1 LAFHRPSAFHG
12 RFLLPPGRKPGRLF
26 GAQNALFGL
35 ARQARIERLCSSTRY
50 MAGEAGQ
57 MFNSV
62 VNFGL
67 SSPTYGTF
75 TLGVRTR

>member
-26 GAQNALFGL
+26 GGQNALFGL

-50 MAGEAGQ
+50 AGEAGQ
-57 MFNSV
+57 NNV

>member
-1 LAFHRPSAFHG
+1 
-12 RFLLPPGRKPGRLF
+12 
-26 GAQNALFGL
+26 LFGL

-50 MAGEAGQ
+50 AGEAGQ
-57 MFNSV
+57 NNV

-67 SSPTYGTF
+67 SSQTYGTF

>member
-12 RFLLPPGRKPGRLF
+12 RFLLPAGRKPARLF
-26 GAQNALFGL
+26 GGQSALFGL
-35 ARQARIERLCSSTRY
+35 ARQARIERLCFSTRY
-50 MAGEAGQ
+50 AGEAGQ
-57 MFNSV
+57 MFNNV

>member
-1 LAFHRPSAFHG
+1 LAFHRPSAFHD

-26 GAQNALFGL
+26 GGQNALFGL
-35 ARQARIERLCSSTRY
+35 ARQARIERLRYYTRY
-50 MAGEAGQ
+50 AGEAGQ
-57 MFNSV
+57 MFSNV

>member
-1 LAFHRPSAFHG
+1 MVTSFCLRDESPGACLAVRMLCLVWPGKRELNGFA
-12 RFLLPPGRKPGRLF
+12 PPP
-26 GAQNALFGL
+26 A
-35 ARQARIERLCSSTRY
+35 

-57 MFNSV
+57 MFNNV
-62 VNFGL
+62 VDFGL